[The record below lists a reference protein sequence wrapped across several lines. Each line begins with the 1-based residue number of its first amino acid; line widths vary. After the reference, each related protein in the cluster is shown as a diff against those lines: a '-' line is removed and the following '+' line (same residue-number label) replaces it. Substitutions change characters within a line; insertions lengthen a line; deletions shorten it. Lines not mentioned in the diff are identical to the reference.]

1 LVGRKALIAILLSA
15 LSGGLLSAAFEP
27 VGKWWV
33 VPIAIA
39 VHMYALSLAKRKILS
54 AFIFA
59 LTLNLIVLHWSSTF
73 VGSVPWVILAFGLSF
88 FYLPLALVSHWGMT
102 AYPLIYIVME
112 ECRNRFPFGGFGWV
126 RIAYTQA
133 DAPIS
138 KIAAIGG
145 ASALSALAVLM
156 GLILFYG
163 AKREFSLITFVPF
176 LFLLVPLTLSV
187 ISATNVLMIQ
197 GNVPQMGLDFNSRA
211 KAVFTNHFERTQ
223 EELAKDANVDLVL
236 WPENS
241 VDVDPFLNQD
251 VKQALDS
258 IQKPL
263 IIGAI
268 LGKGN
273 NFLNTSILW
282 GGELP
287 PIYIKQHLTP
297 FGEYIPL
304 RSLASM
310 ISPYTDRV
318 TDFEPGQ
325 SQLLFTIKEAVIA
338 PIICFELVDD
348 QLLHEAALSSNI
360 LAVQTNSATFGMS
373 AESAQQLSI
382 TRIRAI
388 EHGRNIVSVS
398 TTGYSAVIDYQGK
411 VLKKTSMGTP
421 DTIRAEVDL
430 LQGQTPRDKAGDWA
444 LVGTL
449 FMLLAI
455 ARRAYAL
462 RR

>member
-1 LVGRKALIAILLSA
+1 
-15 LSGGLLSAAFEP
+15 
-27 VGKWWV
+27 
-33 VPIAIA
+33 
-39 VHMYALSLAKRKILS
+39 MYALSLTDKKVLS
-54 AFIFA
+54 TFIFA
-59 LTLNLIVLHWSSTF
+59 STLNLIVLHWSSTF
-73 VGSVPWVILAFGLSF
+73 VGSVPWLILALGLSV
-88 FYLPLALVSHWGMT
+88 FYLPLSLVSRWGMT
-102 AYPLIYIVME
+102 AYPLIYILME
-112 ECRNRFPFGGFGWV
+112 EVRNRFPFGGFGWV

-133 DAPIS
+133 DAPFS

-145 ASALSALAVLM
+145 ASALSALTLLLGLM
-156 GLILFYG
+156 LYYG
-163 AKREFSLITFVPF
+163 VRREFSLTTFVPF
-176 LFLLVPLTLSV
+176 LLLLVPVNLTTITS
-187 ISATNVLMIQ
+187 TNVLMIQ
-197 GNVPQMGLDFNSRA
+197 GNVPQLGLDFNSRA
-211 KAVFTNHFERTQ
+211 KAVFYNHFEKTQ
-223 EELAKDANVDLVL
+223 EELTKDSNVDFVL

-241 VDVDPFLNQD
+241 VDVDPFLNKD
-251 VKQALDS
+251 VNQALNS
-258 IQKPL
+258 IEKPL
-263 IIGAI
+263 VIGAI

-273 NFLNTSILW
+273 KFLNTSILW

-287 PIYIKQHLTP
+287 PTYIKQHLTP

-304 RSLASM
+304 RSLASL

-325 SQLLFTIKEAVIA
+325 AQVLFKVKEAVIA

-360 LAVQTNSATFGMS
+360 FAVQTNSATFGMS

-388 EHGRNIVSVS
+388 EHGRNVVSVS

-411 VLKKTSMGTP
+411 VLQKTSMGTA
-421 DTIRAEVDL
+421 DSIRADVNL

-449 FMLLAI
+449 FVLLLI
-455 ARRAYAL
+455 ARRAYVI

>member
-1 LVGRKALIAILLSA
+1 MVALLLSGF
-15 LSGGLLSAAFEP
+15 SGGLLSAAFEP

-33 VPIAIA
+33 APIAIT
-39 VHMYALSLAKRKILS
+39 VHMYALSLTKRKILS

-59 LTLNLIVLHWSSTF
+59 STLNLIVLHWSSTF
-73 VGSVPWVILAFGLSF
+73 VGSIPWIILAFGLSL
-88 FYLPLALVSHWGMT
+88 FYLPLALVSRWGMA
-102 AYPLIYIVME
+102 AYPLIFIVME

-133 DAPIS
+133 DAPYS

-145 ASALSALAVLM
+145 ASALSSAAVLI
-156 GLILFYG
+156 GLILYYG
-163 AKREFSLITFVPF
+163 TSRKFSFVTFLPF
-176 LFLLVPLTLSV
+176 LFLCVPINLTV
-187 ISATNVLMIQ
+187 IAATNVLMIQ

-211 KAVFTNHFERTQ
+211 KAVFNNHFETTQ
-223 EELAKDANVDLVL
+223 GELARDSNVDFVL

-251 VKQALDS
+251 VKEALDS

-273 NFLNTSILW
+273 KFLNTSILW

-325 SQLLFTIKEAVIA
+325 SKLVFTIKEAVIA

-348 QLLHEAALSSNI
+348 ELLHEAALSSNI

-398 TTGYSAVIDYQGK
+398 TTGYSAVVDYQGK
-411 VLKKTSMGTP
+411 VLKKTAMGQP
-421 DTIRAEVDL
+421 DTIRADVDL
-430 LQGQTPRDKAGDWA
+430 LQGQTPRDTAGDWA

-449 FMLLAI
+449 FMLLVI

>member
-1 LVGRKALIAILLSA
+1 MVALLLSA
-15 LSGGLLSAAFEP
+15 LSGALLSAAFEP

-33 VPIAIA
+33 APIALA
-39 VHMYALSLAKRKILS
+39 GHMYALSLTQKKVLS
-54 AFIFA
+54 VFIFA
-59 LTLNLIVLHWSSTF
+59 ATINLIVLHWSSTF
-73 VGSVPWVILAFGLSF
+73 VGSVPWIILALGLSI
-88 FYLPLALVSHWGMT
+88 FYLPLSLVSRWGMT
-102 AYPLIYIVME
+102 AYPLIYILME
-112 ECRNRFPFGGFGWV
+112 EVRNRFPFGGFGWV
-126 RIAYTQA
+126 RLAFAQA
-133 DAPIS
+133 DAPFS

-145 ASALSALAVLM
+145 ASALSAFTVLL

-163 AKREFSLITFVPF
+163 LKGKYSMLTLAPF
-176 LFLLVPLTLSV
+176 LLLLIPINLTTIAS
-187 ISATNVLMIQ
+187 TNVLMIQ

-211 KAVFTNHFERTQ
+211 KAVFNNHLKRSQ
-223 EELAKDANVDLVL
+223 AELSKDANVDFVV

-241 VDVDPFLNQD
+241 VDVDPFLNKD
-251 VKQALDS
+251 VNQALNS
-258 IQKPL
+258 IEKPL

-273 NFLNTSILW
+273 KILNTSILW

-297 FGEYIPL
+297 FGEYIPF
-304 RSLASM
+304 RALASK

-325 SQLLFTIKEAVIA
+325 AQVLFKVKEAVIA

-348 QLLHEAALSSNI
+348 QLLHEAALSSNV

-382 TRIRAI
+382 TRVRAI
-388 EHGRNIVSVS
+388 EHGRNVVSVS

-411 VLKKTSMGTP
+411 VLQKTSMGTA
-421 DTIRAEVDL
+421 DSIRADVDL
-430 LQGQTPRDKAGDWA
+430 LQGLTPRDKAGDWA
-444 LVGTL
+444 LVAVL
-449 FMLLAI
+449 FGLFLV
-455 ARRAYAL
+455 ARRAYT
-462 RR
+462 

>member
-1 LVGRKALIAILLSA
+1 
-15 LSGGLLSAAFEP
+15 
-27 VGKWWV
+27 
-33 VPIAIA
+33 
-39 VHMYALSLAKRKILS
+39 MYALSLTQKKALS
-54 AFIFA
+54 VFIFA
-59 LTLNLIVLHWSSTF
+59 ATSNLIVLHWSSTF
-73 VGSVPWVILAFGLSF
+73 VGSAPWIILALGLSI
-88 FYLPLALVSHWGMT
+88 FYLPLSLVSRWGMT
-102 AYPLIYIVME
+102 AYPLIYILME
-112 ECRNRFPFGGFGWV
+112 EVRNRFPFGGFGWV
-126 RIAYTQA
+126 RLAFTQA
-133 DAPIS
+133 DAPFS

-145 ASALSALAVLM
+145 ASALSAFTVLL

-163 AKREFSLITFVPF
+163 LKGKYSMLTLAPF
-176 LFLLVPLTLSV
+176 LLLLIPINLTTIAS
-187 ISATNVLMIQ
+187 TNVLMIQ

-211 KAVFTNHFERTQ
+211 KAVFNNHLKRSQ
-223 EELAKDANVDLVL
+223 AELSKDANVDFVV

-241 VDVDPFLNQD
+241 VDVDPFLNKD
-251 VKQALDS
+251 VNQALNS
-258 IQKPL
+258 IEKPL

-273 NFLNTSILW
+273 KILNTSILW

-297 FGEYIPL
+297 FGEYIPF
-304 RSLASM
+304 RALASK

-325 SQLLFTIKEAVIA
+325 AQVLFKVKEAVIA

-348 QLLHEAALSSNI
+348 QLLVDAARSSNI

-382 TRIRAI
+382 TRVRAI

-411 VLKKTSMGTP
+411 VIQKTSMGTA
-421 DTIRAEVDL
+421 DTIRARVDL
-430 LQGQTPRDKAGDWA
+430 VQGETPRDSAGDWA

-449 FMLLAI
+449 FVLLLI
-455 ARRAYAL
+455 ARRAYL
-462 RR
+462 QRR

>member
-1 LVGRKALIAILLSA
+1 LVALLLSA
-15 LSGGLLSAAFEP
+15 LSGALLSAAYEP

-39 VHMYALSLAKRKILS
+39 VHMYALSLTKRKILS
-54 AFIFA
+54 TFIFA
-59 LTLNLIVLHWSSTF
+59 STLNLIVLHWSSTF
-73 VGSVPWVILAFGLSF
+73 VGSVPWIILAVGMAL
-88 FYLPLALVSHWGMT
+88 FYLPLALVSRWGMT
-102 AYPLIYIVME
+102 AYPLIFIMLE
-112 ECRNRFPFGGFGWV
+112 EVRNRFPFGGFGWV

-133 DAPIS
+133 DAPFS

-145 ASALSALAVLM
+145 ASALSALVVLL
-156 GLILFYG
+156 GLILYYG
-163 AKREFSLITFVPF
+163 TKRQFAVITLVPF
-176 LFLLVPLTLSV
+176 LLLLVPVNLSV
-187 ISATNVLMIQ
+187 SAATNVLMIQ

-211 KAVFTNHFERTQ
+211 KAVFNNHLQRTQ
-223 EELAKDANVDLVL
+223 IELAKDSKVDFVL

-241 VDVDPFLNQD
+241 VDVDPFLNKD
-251 VKQALDS
+251 VNQALNS
-258 IQKPL
+258 IDKPL

-273 NFLNTSILW
+273 KFLNTSILW

-287 PIYIKQHLTP
+287 PTYIKQHLTP

-304 RSLASM
+304 RSLASL

-325 SQLLFTIKEAVIA
+325 AQVLFKVKDAVIA

-348 QLLHEAALSSNI
+348 QLLVDAARSSNI
-360 LAVQTNSATFGMS
+360 FAVQTNSATFGMS

-382 TRIRAI
+382 TRVRAI

-411 VLKKTSMGTP
+411 VLQQTSMGTAE
-421 DTIRAEVDL
+421 TIRAEVDL
-430 LQGQTPRDKAGDWA
+430 LKGQTPRDKAGDWA

-449 FMLLAI
+449 FLLFLV
-455 ARRAYAL
+455 ARRAYT
-462 RR
+462 

>member
-1 LVGRKALIAILLSA
+1 MVALLLSA
-15 LSGGLLSAAFEP
+15 LSGALLSAAYEP

-33 VPIAIA
+33 APIAIA
-39 VHMYALSLAKRKILS
+39 VHMYALSLTSRKVLS
-54 AFIFA
+54 TFIFA
-59 LTLNLIVLHWSSTF
+59 VTLNLIVLHWSSTF
-73 VGSVPWVILAFGLSF
+73 VGSVPWIILAVGMSL
-88 FYLPLALVSHWGMT
+88 FYLPLALVTRWGMT
-102 AYPLIYIVME
+102 SYPLIFVLLE
-112 ECRNRFPFGGFGWV
+112 EVRNRFPFGGFGWV

-133 DAPIS
+133 DAPFS
-138 KIAAIGG
+138 KIAAVGG
-145 ASALSALAVLM
+145 ASALSALTVLL
-156 GLILFYG
+156 GLILYYG
-163 AKREFSLITFVPF
+163 ARRKFLFITFAPF
-176 LFLLVPLTLSV
+176 LLLLIPIQLSV
-187 ISATNVLMIQ
+187 SGVTNVLMIQ

-211 KAVFTNHFERTQ
+211 KAVFYNHFERTQ
-223 EELAKDANVDLVL
+223 VELAKDSEVDFIL

-241 VDVDPFLNQD
+241 VDVDPFTNAD
-251 VKQALDS
+251 VKQALNS
-258 IQKPL
+258 IDKPL
-263 IIGAI
+263 IIGAV

-273 NFLNTSILW
+273 KFLNTSILW

-304 RSLASM
+304 RSLASL

-325 SQLLFTIKEAVIA
+325 SQVFFTVKDAVIA

-348 QLLHEAALSSNI
+348 QLLHEAARSSNI

-382 TRIRAI
+382 TRVRAI

-398 TTGYSAVIDYQGK
+398 TTGYSAVINHQGK
-411 VLKKTSMGTP
+411 VLQQTSMGTA

-430 LQGQTPRDKAGDWA
+430 LQGQTPRDTAGDWA

-449 FMLLAI
+449 ATLFLV
-455 ARRAYAL
+455 ARRAYVL

>member
-1 LVGRKALIAILLSA
+1 LVALLLSA
-15 LSGGLLSAAFEP
+15 LSGALLSAAYEP

-39 VHMYALSLAKRKILS
+39 VHMYALSLTKRKVLS
-54 AFIFA
+54 TFIFA
-59 LTLNLIVLHWSSTF
+59 STLNLIVLHWSSTF
-73 VGSVPWVILAFGLSF
+73 VGSVPWIILAIGMAL
-88 FYLPLALVSHWGMT
+88 FYLPLALVSRWGMT
-102 AYPLIYIVME
+102 SYPLIFIMLE
-112 ECRNRFPFGGFGWV
+112 EVRNRFPFGGFGWV

-133 DAPIS
+133 DAPFS
-138 KIAAIGG
+138 RIAAIGG
-145 ASALSALAVLM
+145 ASALSALGVLL
-156 GLILFYG
+156 GLILYYG
-163 AKREFSLITFVPF
+163 AQRKFSLITFVPF
-176 LFLLVPLTLSV
+176 LLLLVPVNLSV
-187 ISATNVLMIQ
+187 SSATNVLMIQ

-211 KAVFTNHFERTQ
+211 KAVFNNHFERTQ
-223 EELAKDANVDLVL
+223 IELAKDSNVDFVL

-241 VDVDPFLNQD
+241 VDVDPFLNKD
-251 VKQALDS
+251 VNQALNS
-258 IQKPL
+258 IDKPL

-273 NFLNTSILW
+273 KFLNTSILW

-287 PIYIKQHLTP
+287 PTYIKQHLTP

-304 RSLASM
+304 RSLASL

-325 SQLLFTIKEAVIA
+325 AQVLFKVKDAVIA

-348 QLLHEAALSSNI
+348 QLLVEAARSSNI

-382 TRIRAI
+382 TRVRAI

-398 TTGYSAVIDYQGK
+398 TTGFSAVIDYQGK
-411 VLKKTSMGTP
+411 VLQQTSMGTT
-421 DTIRAEVDL
+421 DTIRAEIDL
-430 LQGQTPRDKAGDWA
+430 LRGQTPRDKAGDWA

-449 FMLLAI
+449 FLLMVV
-455 ARRAYAL
+455 ARRAYVL